1 LCPLRPVGGEE
12 VLRPA
17 ARPPLSPEPIRTPM
31 GRGDRNGAAPHFVK
45 LPDMVAMG
53 FSLQMA

>member
-1 LCPLRPVGGEE
+1 
-12 VLRPA
+12 
-17 ARPPLSPEPIRTPM
+17 M